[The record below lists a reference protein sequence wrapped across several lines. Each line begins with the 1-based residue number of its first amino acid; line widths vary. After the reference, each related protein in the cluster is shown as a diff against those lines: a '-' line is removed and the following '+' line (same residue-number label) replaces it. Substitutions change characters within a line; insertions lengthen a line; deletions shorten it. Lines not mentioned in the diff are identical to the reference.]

1 MEYKETLRSIPDNL
15 VADIFKKKN
24 TNFFIINFYDISK
37 SRKKFIVRKVRKL
50 LNGNSYQSIKNE
62 IRDKLF
68 QEAYHILYSQVR
80 IEPQIAIP

>member
-1 MEYKETLRSIPDNL
+1 MEYKETLWSIPDNL
-15 VADIFKKKN
+15 VADIFKKEN

-68 QEAYHILYSQVR
+68 QEAYHTLYNQVR